1 MNSRRWVGRV
11 LVLLGIALPLC
22 AQDVTPPVITPN
34 VSGTLG
40 LNGWFVSDV
49 SLTWTVADAESP
61 VIASSGCDPVFLAQ
75 DDTKRTFT
83 CVATSF
89 GGTSVSSYEIG
100 RDATPPLV
108 SYVGNAG
115 TYEVDQQILITCAE
129 TDVTSGIATS
139 TCAGIAGH
147 ATTFNVGTNTFTS
160 SATDFA
166 GNTGIGS
173 ASFDVVVTVTGM
185 SGLVDQLV
193 AKESVARQLKRKLAA
208 GNIASFNRIVTRET
222 GRSISE
228 ADAATLLRLAAYL

>member
-1 MNSRRWVGRV
+1 MHRCPWVGRA
-11 LVLLGIALPLC
+11 LVLLGLALPLC
-22 AQDVTPPVITPN
+22 AQDVTPPAIAPN
-34 VSGTLG
+34 ISGTLG

-49 SLTWTVADAESP
+49 SLTWTVVDAESAI
-61 VIASSGCDPVFLAQ
+61 IASSGCDPVVLTQ

-89 GGTSVSSYEIG
+89 GGTSVASYEIG

-108 SYVGNAG
+108 SYAGNAG
-115 TYEVDQQILITCAE
+115 TYQVDQQILITCAE
-129 TDVTSGIATS
+129 ADVTSGVAIS
-139 TCAGIAGH
+139 TCTDVSGH
-147 ATTFNVGTNTFTS
+147 ATTFNVGTNTVTS
-160 SATDFA
+160 TATDFA
-166 GNTGIGS
+166 GNSGVGS

-193 AKESVARQLKRKLAA
+193 AKESVARQLKKKLQA

-222 GRSISE
+222 GRSISP